1 MINVLIGNNKELL
14 DRFVSE
20 SKIEAD
26 SYIQSENLRDI
37 KETAPD
43 GEICFFASFSDRQKL
58 LDFIRFSHS
67 LRCNVTVIHELENG
81 NLKEYFFPAYSLFS
95 LFIKRLFDITVSLA
109 GIVIGLPIWT
119 VICIC
124 CAFSSGGSPIFR
136 QKRVTA
142 FGKIFKMCK
151 FRSMYADSTEKGNAH
166 WTYKGDERITPF
178 GSFIRKH
185 SIDEFA
191 QLVNVLKGDMS
202 LIGPRPE
209 RPELVEKFSDE
220 IEGYYL
226 RHLVKAGMSGW
237 SQINGYRGNTSLEK
251 RVEYDLYYQSHWS
264 VLFDLKIFV
273 QTFTRGL
280 KDENAY

>member
-37 KETAPD
+37 KEAVQD

-124 CAFSSGGSPIFR
+124 CAFSSGGS
-136 QKRVTA
+136 
-142 FGKIFKMCK
+142 
-151 FRSMYADSTEKGNAH
+151 
-166 WTYKGDERITPF
+166 
-178 GSFIRKH
+178 
-185 SIDEFA
+185 
-191 QLVNVLKGDMS
+191 VLKCKS
-202 LIGPRPE
+202 ARFPWCSEEWRRPRQPWGE
-209 RPELVEKFSDE
+209 RNRFRPSVPVRQYRPDSCPDDV
-220 IEGYYL
+220 L
-226 RHLVKAGMSGW
+226 R
-237 SQINGYRGNTSLEK
+237 R
-251 RVEYDLYYQSHWS
+251 
-264 VLFDLKIFV
+264 
-273 QTFTRGL
+273 
-280 KDENAY
+280 